1 MSWVTWNSVGALLG
15 LALAGCGA
23 PSPSILLVTL
33 DTVRRDHVGAYG
45 AESGLTPSLD
55 ALAAEGLVHD
65 AAYTTMP
72 TTAPAHLSLFTGLY
86 PSEHGVRRNG
96 DPLASP
102 VASRFASRFASQ
114 ELALRLRT
122 RGYTTAAFVTSRL
135 MSSRATGLRGFEI
148 YDAPTGVLR
157 TGEAAARAALA
168 WLRSE
173 RGRPVFLF
181 VHLYDAH
188 APYGSADEKRRS
200 FPVEASAYGWID
212 DGVRYA
218 TESERGAMAARYARG
233 VRSADAAL
241 GRLIAGA
248 REILKAPP
256 LVIALSDHG
265 ETLAERLADR
275 GYAYD
280 HGEFLDLETVAI
292 PLILAGP
299 GVEAGRSRGAASIRD
314 LYTTLLA
321 AAGIEDPEA
330 QASDRRDLRRRS
342 AVRRLVG
349 IERRSF
355 GLRIREPVRAHGAAA
370 SDGTRLLILADDGSL
385 TSGTG
390 ESGSGDTEGA
400 AADLMATA
408 RDRLHRT
415 GRASAPLDP
424 ETREALHE
432 LGYAE

>member
-15 LALAGCGA
+15 LVLAGCGA

-45 AESGLTPSLD
+45 ATSGLTPSLD

-96 DPLASP
+96 DPLPSP
-102 VASRFASRFASQ
+102 VASRFASQ

-135 MSSRATGLRGFEI
+135 MSARATGLRGFEI
-148 YDAPTGVLR
+148 YDAPTGALR

-321 AAGIEDPEA
+321 AAGIDDPEA
-330 QASDRRDLRRRS
+330 RGSDRRDLRRRS
-342 AVRRLVG
+342 NLRRLVG
-349 IERRSF
+349 IERRSV
-355 GLRIREPVRAHGAAA
+355 GLRIRKRVRAHAAAA
-370 SDGTRLLILADDGSL
+370 SDGTRLLILADDGTL

>member
-15 LALAGCGA
+15 LVLAGCGA

-45 AESGLTPSLD
+45 ATIGLTPSLD

-86 PSEHGVRRNG
+86 PSEHAVRRNG
-96 DPLASP
+96 DPLAS
-102 VASRFASRFASQ
+102 AFASQ

-135 MSSRATGLRGFEI
+135 MSARATGLRGFEI
-148 YDAPTGVLR
+148 YDAPTGTLR
-157 TGEAAARAALA
+157 TGEAAAEAALA
-168 WLRSE
+168 WLRAE
-173 RGRPVFLF
+173 RRRPVFLF

-188 APYGSADEKRRS
+188 APYGSAGEKRRS
-200 FPVEASAYGWID
+200 FPVEAPAYGWID
-212 DGVRYA
+212 EGTRYA
-218 TESERGAMAARYARG
+218 AESERRAMAERYGRG
-233 VRSADAAL
+233 VVSADAAL

-248 REILKAPP
+248 REILQTPP

-299 GVEAGRSRGAASIRD
+299 GVEPGRSRGAASIRD

-321 AAGIEDPEA
+321 AAGIDDPEA
-330 QASDRRDLRRRS
+330 RASDRRDLRRRS
-342 AVRRLVG
+342 NLRRLVG
-349 IERRSF
+349 IERRSV
-355 GLRIREPVRAHGAAA
+355 GLRIRKRVRAHAAAA
-370 SDGTRLLILADDGSL
+370 SDGTRLLILADDGSP
-385 TSGTG
+385 T
-390 ESGSGDTEGA
+390 SGSGENEDDLLA
-400 AADLMATA
+400 AARGRL
-408 RDRLHRT
+408 DRGP
-415 GRASAPLDP
+415 GRLAGEPIDP
-424 ETREALHE
+424 ETREALRD